1 MMMPKQANGFCHFC
15 GTQLGD
21 GPYPRTC
28 SGCGAQIWA
37 NPIPVAVALV
47 PVDGGL
53 LTIRRAVP
61 PGVGKLALPG
71 GFVEDH
77 ETWQEGCAR
86 EVREETG
93 IIIEP
98 ASLEP
103 FWYTSTAPRPNR
115 VLLFAVSA
123 PPVQV
128 AAFTGDAETSERG
141 IIRGPD
147 GLDEVFAFPLHA
159 EAARRYFSNRGVV
172 SGPHSFTAR

>member
-1 MMMPKQANGFCHFC
+1 MKQANAFCHFC
-15 GTQLGD
+15 GTSLGD

-28 SGCGAQIWA
+28 AGCGAQIWA

-47 PVDGGL
+47 PVAGGL
-53 LTIRRAVP
+53 LTIRRAIP

-71 GFVEDH
+71 GFVEEH

-93 IIIEP
+93 VVIEP
-98 ASLEP
+98 GSIEP
-103 FWYTSTAPRPNR
+103 FWYTSTAPKPNR
-115 VLLFAVSA
+115 VLLFAISA
-123 PPVQV
+123 PPVEIPR
-128 AAFTGDAETSERG
+128 FTSDAETSERG

-159 EAARRYFSNRGVV
+159 EAARRYFASRGVV
-172 SGPHSFTAR
+172 AGPHSFTAR